1 MITIRNFQQL
11 TAHLTTMGRKMR
23 IAVVCG
29 SDDSTLYAV
38 ERALHE
44 GFAEIIFVGDTEK
57 VENRTELQSY
67 TDLVHYEPA
76 ADYVAA
82 ARRAV
87 AMVREDAA
95 DILMKGLISTD
106 ILLRAVL
113 DKECGLLPRGTV
125 LTHLAVAQLP
135 GRDQLL
141 FFTDPAVMPYP
152 TQEQRMAQVG
162 YAVKMCHTFGIE
174 EPRVSLLHCA
184 EHVSDKFPHTLG
196 YKEIIEQARQGKWGK
211 AIVDGP
217 LDLRTSID
225 PVALHHKGIESPLDG
240 NADVLI
246 FPDIEAGN
254 VFYKTISFLANADV
268 AGTLQGTQC
277 PVVLPSRGDSG
288 EDKFFSLAFAAM
300 AVEK

>member
-1 MITIRNFQQL
+1 MTTIRNFQQM
-11 TAHLTTMGRKMR
+11 TAHLCAAGKRMR

-38 ERALHE
+38 ERALQE
-44 GFAEIIFVGDTEK
+44 GFAEVVFVGDTEK
-57 VENRTELQSY
+57 LSSCA
-67 TDLVHYEPA
+67 LVQEYAAWVRLEPV
-76 ADYVAA
+76 ADEVAA

-87 AMVREDAA
+87 ALVREGQA

-125 LTHLAVAQLP
+125 LTHLAVAQFP
-135 GRDQLL
+135 DRDQLL
-141 FFTDPAVMPYP
+141 FFTDPAVIPYP

-162 YAVKMCHTFGIE
+162 YAISMCHTFGIE

-184 EHVSDKFPHTLG
+184 EHVSEKFPHTLG
-196 YKEIIEQARQGKWGK
+196 YQEIADLARKGQWGK

-225 PVALHHKGIESPLDG
+225 PVALHHKGIDSPLEG
-240 NADVLI
+240 QSDVLV

-254 VFYKTISFLANADV
+254 VFYKTISFLAKADV

-288 EDKFFSLAFAAM
+288 EDKFYSLAFAAM
-300 AVEK
+300 AVET

>member
-1 MITIRNFQQL
+1 MATIQNFQQM
-11 TAHLTTMGRKMR
+11 TDHLAALSQRFR

-29 SDDSTLYAV
+29 SDESTLEAA

-57 VENRTELQSY
+57 IQQHDELKPYADFVSY
-67 TDLVHYEPA
+67 ESAD
-76 ADYVAA
+76 DYVDA
-82 ARRAV
+82 ARKAV
-87 AMVREDAA
+87 ALVRSGKAN
-95 DILMKGLISTD
+95 ILMKGLISTD

-113 DKECGLLPRGTV
+113 NKEQGLLPAGRV
-125 LTHLAVAQLP
+125 LTHIAVAQIP
-135 GRDQLL
+135 DRNQLL
-141 FFTDPAVMPYP
+141 FFTDAAVIPYP

-162 YAVKMCHTFGIE
+162 YAIKMCRAFGIE

-196 YKEIIEQARQGKWGK
+196 YKEIAERAAQGEWGK

-225 PVALHHKGIESPLDG
+225 PVALHHKGIKSPLEG
-240 NADVLI
+240 RADVLV

-254 VFYKTISFLANADV
+254 VFYKTITYLTQSDV
-268 AGTLQGTQC
+268 AGTLQGTIC

-288 EDKFFSLAFAAM
+288 KDKFYSLAFAAM
-300 AVEK
+300 AVE

>member
-1 MITIRNFQQL
+1 MATIHNFQQM
-11 TAHLTTMGRKMR
+11 TDHLSACRNRLR

-38 ERALHE
+38 TRALHE
-44 GFAEIIFVGDTEK
+44 GFVKIIFVGDVEK
-57 VENRTELQSY
+57 IQQHTELQPYADFVSY
-67 TDLVHYEPA
+67 EHT
-76 ADYVAA
+76 ADGVTS

-87 AMVREDAA
+87 AMIREGSA
-95 DILMKGLISTD
+95 DVLMKGLINTD

-113 DKECGLLPRGTV
+113 DKECGLLPRGQV
-125 LTHLAVAQLP
+125 LTHLSVAQLP

-141 FFTDPAVMPYP
+141 FFTDPAVIPYP

-162 YAVKMCHTFGIE
+162 YVISMCRTFGIE
-174 EPRVSLLHCA
+174 EPRISLLHCA

-196 YKEIIEQARQGKWGK
+196 YKDIIERAQQGEWGP

-225 PVALHHKGIESPLDG
+225 PVTLKKKGINSPLEG
-240 NADVLI
+240 HADALI

-254 VFYKTISFLANADV
+254 VFYKTITFLGQADV
-268 AGTLQGTQC
+268 AGTLQGTIC
-277 PVVLPSRGDSG
+277 PVILPSRGDSG
-288 EDKFFSLAFAAM
+288 EDKFYSLAFASM
-300 AVEK
+300 AVK